1 MIIFL
6 DTSSLFKLYQYEI
19 GTDVLDKLF
28 IENEIDDIIL
38 SELSKIEFKSIV
50 WKKIRMKEFS
60 ISEGNKFLE
69 MFKKDYSNYRF
80 IEIKKDIIDL
90 SLLMIEEFGHD
101 GLRTLDSIQLA
112 TAYKHKNIIDLGI
125 SADKLLNSF
134 IERIGISTL

>member
-1 MIIFL
+1 LFFL

-19 GTDVLDKLF
+19 GTDILDKLF
-28 IENEIDDIIL
+28 EENEIDDIIL

-69 MFKKDYSNYRF
+69 MFKNDYLNYRF

-90 SLLMIEEFGHD
+90 SLLMIEEFGQD

>member
-1 MIIFL
+1 MIVFL

-19 GTDVLDKLF
+19 GTDILDKLF

-50 WKKIRMKEFS
+50 WKKIRMKEFA

-69 MFKKDYSNYRF
+69 MFKNDYLNYRF

-90 SLLMIEEFGHD
+90 SLLMIEEFGQD

-125 SADKLLNSF
+125 SSDKLLNSF
-134 IERIGISTL
+134 IERIGISTI